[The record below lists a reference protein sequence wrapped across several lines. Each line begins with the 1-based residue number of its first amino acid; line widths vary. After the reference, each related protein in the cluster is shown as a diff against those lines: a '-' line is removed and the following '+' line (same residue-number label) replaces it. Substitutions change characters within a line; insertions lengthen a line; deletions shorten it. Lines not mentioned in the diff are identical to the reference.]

1 MKEFKNEN
9 RKKGMMH
16 WQRSSSWS
24 MLSALSCVT
33 RGEVRPYDIDI
44 AAFGPGFYV
53 HKFVGHFFPRCF
65 HTRFLILQL
74 YLRGVE
80 STKISKSTP
89 SVVTLTAQAVRRVT
103 RESAML
109 HSKDR
114 TVSSQTTSAVLG
126 NETHAST
133 FLSSQSVTPNVDV
146 IHKR

>member
-1 MKEFKNEN
+1 MPG
-9 RKKGMMH
+9 RL
-16 WQRSSSWS
+16 
-24 MLSALSCVT
+24 LSTS
-33 RGEVRPYDIDI
+33 
-44 AAFGPGFYV
+44 AAEEQKV
-53 HKFVGHFFPRCF
+53 
-65 HTRFLILQL
+65 LLQ
-74 YLRGVE
+74 LRGVE

-133 FLSSQSVTPNVDV
+133 FLSSQSVTPNVDGQCA
-146 IHKR
+146 R